1 MQCNPIKIIKEIIC
15 AKCRCRSQK
24 TEYKFEV
31 KRSLVYHFR
40 SLDLITVSCL
50 IRIFNKVHSAILVF
64 PVISASV
71 GCCHTQVYVCI
82 MHFTLCCVFWINKQ
96 VREECVGVYALKQR
110 IVTGTENNPLELNR
124 FKQLV
129 EPAFDSRPRW
139 FTHHTCY
146 FFIV

>member
-1 MQCNPIKIIKEIIC
+1 M
-15 AKCRCRSQK
+15 
-24 TEYKFEV
+24 
-31 KRSLVYHFR
+31 VYHFR

-64 PVISASV
+64 PVTSASV

-139 FTHHTCY
+139 FTHITHVTSSLSSLIICTFLY
-146 FFIV
+146 AYQTHFTYQSKSYNKLLRKQQ